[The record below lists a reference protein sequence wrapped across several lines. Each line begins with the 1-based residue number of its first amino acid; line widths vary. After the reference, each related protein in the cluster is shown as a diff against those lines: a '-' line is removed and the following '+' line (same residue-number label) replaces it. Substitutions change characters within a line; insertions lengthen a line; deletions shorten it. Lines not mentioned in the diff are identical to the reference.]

1 MDAQPWDAEVE
12 KVTVHSLQAILLV
25 AWSARCGLKSR
36 AICIHIRPEAKKHGF
51 LRPGLDDGLPVHFRP
66 EYPRFLGSGRVMLS

>member
-51 LRPGLDDGLPVHFRP
+51 LRPGLDDRAFPSIFD
-66 EYPRFLGSGRVMLS
+66 LSTQDSLAQAG